1 MSNQKSKFT
10 FMKSIK
16 FEQEICNIKYD
27 LELSNKNGQ
36 LEIKDKYEYGLGRL
50 KTGFETTSKQDSIKI
65 KPNCKY
71 NEIP

>member
-16 FEQEICNIKYD
+16 FEHEICNIKCD

-36 LEIKDKYEYGLGRL
+36 LEI
-50 KTGFETTSKQDSIKI
+50 
-65 KPNCKY
+65 
-71 NEIP
+71 